1 MPKLSVNVNKVATV
15 RNSRGGSIPSV
26 IEAVRA
32 CIDAGAPG
40 ITVHPRADQRHITT
54 TDVYEIA
61 DELKPLKGRVEF
73 NIEGDP
79 RPGFLELVLAVKPDQ
94 CTLVPVKP
102 GEITSEAG
110 WPADTPAGALAGMVG
125 ALQAAGVRVSLF
137 VDPEPRA
144 IEWAKQMGADRVE
157 LYTEPFARAFERGPD
172 AAQASFEKYARASQ
186 LAFDRGLGVNAGHDL
201 DLKNLTLFRTLPH
214 LDEVSIGHA
223 LISRAIFVGLGK
235 VVKEYLAA
243 LGVLLLAFLL
253 AAPVEAAGT
262 RVNFPSGDGTMLAG
276 EWFESPAALRATGDR
291 APGVVLVHMLSRNKS
306 DWHGLPDRI
315 REAGISALAIDLRGH
330 GGSAGSAGELA
341 PMVQDVRAAVQWLS
355 SRPTVRPDAIA
366 IVGASL
372 GASLALLA
380 ALELPAVRAVGLL
393 SPSFDYRGLRTDTGT
408 VRRLG
413 ARRLWLSA
421 SAEDPLAL
429 RTLRDFAA
437 EDSGPREQVVS
448 NAAAHGTLLLDRD
461 GEVGRALVDWLRRS
475 LLS

>member
-1 MPKLSVNVNKVATV
+1 LPKLSVNVNKVATV

-26 IEAVRA
+26 LEAVRT

-40 ITVHPRADQRHITT
+40 ITVHPRGDQRHITT
-54 TDVYEIA
+54 ADVHEIA
-61 DELKPLKGRVEF
+61 EELRPLKGRVEY

-110 WPADTPAGALAGMVG
+110 WPPDTPADKLSGMVG
-125 ALQAAGVRVSLF
+125 ALRAAGVRVSLF

-144 IEWAKQMGADRVE
+144 IEWAKTMGADRVE
-157 LYTEPFARAFERGPD
+157 LYTEPFARAFERGPA
-172 AAQASFEKYARASQ
+172 AAQASFDKYADASR
-186 LAFDRGLGVNAGHDL
+186 LAFGLGVGVNAGHDL
-201 DLKNLTLFRTLPH
+201 DLKNLTLFRALPH

-243 LGVLLLAFLL
+243 LGVLALACLLASP
-253 AAPVEAAGT
+253 AEAAGT
-262 RVNFPSGDGTMLAG
+262 RVSFASLDGTTISGDLYEA
-276 EWFESPAALRATGDR
+276 SNRPS
-291 APGVVLVHMLSRNKS
+291 PGVVLVHMLSRNKA
-306 DWHGLPDRI
+306 DWQEMGERI
-315 REAGISALAIDLRGH
+315 REAGITALAIDLRGH
-330 GGSAGSAGELA
+330 GNSSGSAAELP
-341 PMVQDVRAAVQWLS
+341 PMMQDVRAAAQWLA
-355 SRPTVRPDAIA
+355 SRGGVRPDAMA

-380 ALELPAVRAVGLL
+380 ATELPTVRAIGLL
-393 SPSFDYRGLRTDTGT
+393 SPSIDYRGVRTDTSLIK
-408 VRRLG
+408 RLG
-413 ARRLWLSA
+413 MRSLWLSA
-421 SAEDPLAL
+421 STEDPLAL

-437 EDSGPREQVVS
+437 ESSGLREQMVS
-448 NAAAHGTLLLDRD
+448 NAPAHGTMLIERD
-461 GEVGRALVDWLRRS
+461 GEVGRALVDWLRRR